1 MIGAFLPELRPCFG
15 ASRHN
20 RATFRSA
27 HQHERNCDEALTH
40 DNRFLRG
47 DRRPPGRDARCPG
60 SGPDRVDPAA
70 RGSGP
75 RSLLDRLERALW
87 RARQR
92 ELDRY
97 LAQAVDAPDLED
109 RQRRIDRSMLGRY
122 Y

>member
-1 MIGAFLPELRPCFG
+1 MKHSLTTTGSCAAIVDLRAAMRAARDPART
-15 ASRHN
+15 ASI
-20 RATFRSA
+20 
-27 HQHERNCDEALTH
+27 
-40 DNRFLRG
+40 
-47 DRRPPGRDARCPG
+47 RPP
-60 SGPDRVDPAA
+60 AA
-70 RGSGP
+70 AGP

-87 RARQR
+87 NARQR